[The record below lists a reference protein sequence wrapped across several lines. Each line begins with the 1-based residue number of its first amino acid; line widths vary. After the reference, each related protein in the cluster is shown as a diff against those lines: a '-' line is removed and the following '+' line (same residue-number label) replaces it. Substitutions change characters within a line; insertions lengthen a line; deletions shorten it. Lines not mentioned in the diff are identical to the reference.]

1 MTNSIENGKIG
12 KEKRIERM
20 TYKMIALDLDGT
32 LKNSHN
38 EITPKT
44 RDALIQCQKNGM
56 IIVLAS
62 GRPTPGLRHE
72 AATLELAQYNGVLLS
87 FNGARVYDIKRD
99 RVIYEKVVSKAMADE
114 MYDHAKRYNL
124 ACMTYDGDEIVT
136 EDSDDK
142 YVNVEKEINDIKI
155 RSVDDFKAAFDH
167 DVNKVLLTG
176 EPDYLAQIEAEFK
189 APYEGKLSIY
199 RSSPFFIEVM
209 ASGIDKAASLAKLL
223 EAYQMTKD
231 ELIAFGDG
239 FNDISMIEYAGL
251 GVAMGNAQDPVK
263 AAANL
268 VTASNDEDGIYVT
281 LKELGLVND

>member
-1 MTNSIENGKIG
+1 
-12 KEKRIERM
+12 M

-142 YVNVEKEINDIKI
+142 YVNVEKEIDDIKI